1 MFYDERVDSL
11 GGRVVESTLIER
23 VVFPILETRRDVRQ
37 ASPLSVVAAI
47 FPRKRVRTGAIA
59 EYNPPLAAPP

>member
-23 VVFPILETRRDVRQ
+23 VVFPILETRGHVRRRDTPFREGVSGRGR
-37 ASPLSVVAAI
+37 
-47 FPRKRVRTGAIA
+47 FPG
-59 EYNPPLAAPP
+59 